1 MKSSPCWI
9 KMVHF
14 RTIVQQH
21 TNYYQHK
28 SMLFPEITAVKMEIR
43 NKLGATLILR

>member
-1 MKSSPCWI
+1 
-9 KMVHF
+9 MVHF

-28 SMLFPEITAVKMEIR
+28 SMLFPEITAVKMVFKLIR